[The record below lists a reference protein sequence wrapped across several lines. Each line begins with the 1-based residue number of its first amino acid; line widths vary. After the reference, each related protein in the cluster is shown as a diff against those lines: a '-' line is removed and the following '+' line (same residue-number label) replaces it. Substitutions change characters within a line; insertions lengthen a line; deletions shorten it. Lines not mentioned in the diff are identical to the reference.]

1 MTTLFDMTGQRVL
14 VSGGAT
20 GLGFAMAQALSR
32 VGAEVILLARRE
44 ALLEQAV
51 SQLRAEGAE
60 ARYVVADVTVP
71 AEREQALAIIRETGP
86 LHALINNAGVADDAM
101 LMDVS
106 EAGWSRVLDLNLKAA
121 TFLAQSVAQEM
132 AANGGGSI
140 VNIASV
146 LGSVTQKGT
155 GPYAVSKAGLLHLT
169 RAMAVEWGRYQIR
182 VNAIAPGYFRT
193 DISDGFLDSE
203 AGLDMVRRAPIR
215 RTGEPQELSGAVL
228 LLASKAGAYM
238 TGSVITVDG
247 GLSVPRI

>member
-1 MTTLFDMTGQRVL
+1 MTTLFDMTGERVL

-32 VGAEVILLARRE
+32 AGAEIVLLARRE
-44 ALLEQAV
+44 GLLEQAV
-51 SQLRAEGAE
+51 SQLRAEGGV
-60 ARYVVADVTVP
+60 ARYVVADVTVA
-71 AEREQALAIIRETGP
+71 AEREQALATIRGTGP

-106 EAGWSRVLDLNLKAA
+106 EESWNRVLELNLNAA
-121 TFLAQSVAQEM
+121 TFLAQSVARDM

-169 RAMAVEWGRYQIR
+169 RAMAVEWARYQVR

-193 DISDGFLDSE
+193 DISDSFLDSE
-203 AGLDMVRRAPIR
+203 AGLDMVR
-215 RTGEPQELSGAVL
+215 
-228 LLASKAGAYM
+228 
-238 TGSVITVDG
+238 
-247 GLSVPRI
+247 